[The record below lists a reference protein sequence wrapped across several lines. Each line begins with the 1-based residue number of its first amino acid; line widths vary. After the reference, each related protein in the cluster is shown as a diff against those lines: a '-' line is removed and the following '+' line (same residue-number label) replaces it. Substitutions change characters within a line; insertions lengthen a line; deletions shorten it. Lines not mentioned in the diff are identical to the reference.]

1 MPIRQFGPRVR
12 YSATQSRSKQ
22 PQAQNSAPST
32 GETKKPVQA
41 KTTRNRTN
49 QGKVTPSGQKSPRS
63 ADLGLRRNAPKPL
76 PSHEASKPSSLVST
90 RVVAAQPNTS
100 SQKAW
105 ASVPI
110 ESLKSPGVDQPTN
123 CPTKQFAVGQRVT
136 AKISGKI
143 VQGKIQGFDYK
154 GRAVVIGKDGQRRIS
169 EWNQIRPKGNKQS
182 VKSPYAGLSIDSVK
196 KPPTKLAV
204 ALEQALDIKVTG
216 DHRAREYIDSLH
228 NQGYS
233 VFLCGGAI
241 RDAIYVLN
249 QNPKTPIAEIV
260 EQLKDVDLVTD
271 APPPVIRKTCEQ
283 IAPEYEGGAV
293 WSPLMVEQFGAVLV
307 GGPKAGLENP
317 EGLDIVS
324 MRSAGMFDEQV
335 ENPDTGEKA
344 FPFTFGGNLK
354 ADSKGRDFQCNSVY
368 YDPYNKVIVD
378 PDGVGISD
386 AQDKF
391 LRIAREGDS
400 SKDDSLSLR
409 YFKFRMRGY
418 KTDQENLKKI
428 QSHAK
433 RSLWGPRWKV
443 ISNIARIAP
452 KDAKSAD
459 EIDAFFSQL
468 GEVMK
473 ADGCEKLFNKRVL
486 KLKDDVTARI
496 QKRFK
501 NMNKQAEAK

>member
-1 MPIRQFGPRVR
+1 MPIRQFGPRVK
-12 YSATQSRSKQ
+12 YSSPKQTKTEPKHTSGRKIPPTNRSGGNKEQ
-22 PQAQNSAPST
+22 TAS
-32 GETKKPVQA
+32 VQDC
-41 KTTRNRTN
+41 
-49 QGKVTPSGQKSPRS
+49 GQH
-63 ADLGLRRNAPKPL
+63 AGLGLQRRAPK
-76 PSHEASKPSSLVST
+76 ASQTKAPPQRSSLVST
-90 RVVAAQPNTS
+90 RITATQSTTNAPGQNDWSPVALSALKTPS
-100 SQKAW
+100 
-105 ASVPI
+105 I
-110 ESLKSPGVDQPTN
+110 ERSNN

-136 AKISGKI
+136 AKINGKI
-143 VQGKIQGFDYK
+143 IPGKIQGFDFK
-154 GRAVVIGKDGQRRIS
+154 GRAVIVGKDGARRIS
-169 EWNQIRPKGNKQS
+169 EWNQVRPQGKRQKIQSPYSRLAPDS
-182 VKSPYAGLSIDSVK
+182 VKSPPV
-196 KPPTKLAV
+196 KLAV

-228 NQGYS
+228 SQGYS

-249 QNPKTPIAEIV
+249 QNPKTPISEIV

-271 APPPVIRKTCEQ
+271 APPPVIRKTCEK

-324 MRSAGMFDEQV
+324 MRAAGMFDEQV
-335 ENPDTGEKA
+335 EHPDTGEKA
-344 FPFTFGGNLK
+344 FPFTFGSDLK
-354 ADSKGRDFQCNSVY
+354 ADSKGRDFQCNSIY

-391 LRIAREGDS
+391 LRIAREGDP

-428 QSHAK
+428 QSHAE

-443 ISNIARIAP
+443 TSNIARIAP

-501 NMNKQAEAK
+501 NMNKQAETK